1 MNYETQTQS
10 AGSKAAKSPAA
21 PIAWMGGK
29 SLLANWI
36 LDYFP
41 DHRTYVEPY
50 GGMANVLLKKQPC
63 EIEVYNDLD
72 FRLVNLFRV
81 IRNPAELQVLQQM
94 CELTPYS
101 RKEFES
107 LVQQEEPSDPVQ
119 RAYWFFVRC
128 RQARGGLGSQA
139 LTPSAWATSKRA
151 RRQMPEPVSKYLSAV
166 DGLPEVADRFRTVVV
181 ESLPALEI
189 FKKYDADDS
198 LFYCDPPYPH
208 STLANQKQP
217 LYGCTM
223 SDADHLEFLITI
235 KALKAKVIVS
245 GYSTPAYDRELSSW
259 RKRERSTHV
268 QFSNSGGSRS
278 EALWM
283 NF

>member
-1 MNYETQTQS
+1 
-10 AGSKAAKSPAA
+10 
-21 PIAWMGGK
+21 MGGK

>member
-1 MNYETQTQS
+1 MNYELEIQS
-10 AGSKAAKSPAA
+10 QDWKTAKSPAA

-29 SLLANWI
+29 SLHANWI
-36 LDYFP
+36 LEHFP
-41 DHRTYVEPY
+41 DHRIYVEPY
-50 GGMANVLLKKQPC
+50 GGMANVLLKKQRS
-63 EIEVYNDLD
+63 EIEIYNDLD

-81 IRNPAELQVLQQM
+81 IRDPEKLKLLQQM

-107 LVQQEEPSDPVQ
+107 LVQEKEPSDPVQ

-151 RRQMPEPVSKYLSAV
+151 RRQMPEPISKYLSAV

-181 ESLPALEI
+181 ESLPALDL
-189 FKKYDADDS
+189 FRKYDSDDS

-208 STLANQKQP
+208 GTLANQKQP
-217 LYGCTM
+217 LYEFTM
-223 SDADHLEFLITI
+223 SDAEHLLFLNTI
-235 KALKAKVIVS
+235 KALEAKVIVS
-245 GYSTPAYDRELSSW
+245 GYSTPVYDRELSSW
-259 RKRERSTHV
+259 RKLEKSTHV

-278 EALWM
+278 EVLWM